1 MKLPLRIIFT
11 IAIVLMAF
19 VARAEDKVYTLSDA
33 YHAAINTN
41 EVIGISAETV
51 IQSETRIDQAWTYLY
66 PRLVAQSA
74 YTRYN
79 ETLPP
84 GGGSVIFQP
93 LEQLQAALILTQ
105 PLYTGGRTLAALR
118 TAQTLRDASQSG
130 FQFAVQDTLLTVAQ
144 AYYGVIKAQKMVDIS
159 SRAVE
164 RMERHKKVTER
175 EAATR
180 RNKANMSSLLRATTL
195 VSQARINLIRAEDGL
210 KIARSQLSM
219 VTKLPNDAA
228 LAEPDA
234 LKPSEETYDQ
244 LKTTALSNRADYTGS
259 RLNQKIAEENVTI
272 VKGSHYPQLYAE
284 AGVQYVNSQPATL
297 MDATT
302 YYGGLRLQI
311 PIFEGG
317 LMKAET
323 SEARSKVRQS
333 KLETTKLER
342 SIETEV
348 LEAHISLQ
356 TITAVLDTA
365 KLQLGYAKDN
375 FDTVENLFAEGLL
388 PSLSLIDAEQALS
401 QAERELANAVSDQ
414 QIAILRLMKSIGT
427 LGQSEF
433 ISEAKHATS

>member
-234 LKPSEETYDQ
+234 LKPSEETYEQ

>member
-1 MKLPLRIIFT
+1 MKPLLRNMFT
-11 IAIVLMAF
+11 IAIVLMA
-19 VARAEDKVYTLSDA
+19 VSAQADDKVYTLSDA
-33 YHAAINTN
+33 YNAAIDTN

-84 GGGSVIFQP
+84 EGGDFIFQP
-93 LEQLQAALILTQ
+93 KEQLQAALILTQ
-105 PLYTGGRTLAALR
+105 PLYTGGRTFAALR
-118 TAQTLRDASQSG
+118 TAQTLREASRSG
-130 FQFAVQDTLLTVAQ
+130 FQFTIQDTLLTVAQ
-144 AYYGVIKAQKMVDIS
+144 AYYGVIKAQKLVDIGR
-159 SRAVE
+159 RAVE

-210 KIARSQLSM
+210 KIAKSQLSM

-228 LAEPDA
+228 LAEPEA

-244 LKTTALSNRADYTGS
+244 LKAIALSNRADYAGS
-259 RLNQKIAEENVTI
+259 RLNQKVAEENVTI
-272 VKGSHYPQLYAE
+272 VKGAHYPQLYAE
-284 AGVQYVNSQPATL
+284 AGVKYVDSQPATQ

-317 LMKAET
+317 LMRAET
-323 SEARSKVRQS
+323 SEARSKVRQA
-333 KLETTKLER
+333 KLSTTLLER

-348 LEAHISLQ
+348 LEAHINLQ

-427 LGQSEF
+427 LGQSES